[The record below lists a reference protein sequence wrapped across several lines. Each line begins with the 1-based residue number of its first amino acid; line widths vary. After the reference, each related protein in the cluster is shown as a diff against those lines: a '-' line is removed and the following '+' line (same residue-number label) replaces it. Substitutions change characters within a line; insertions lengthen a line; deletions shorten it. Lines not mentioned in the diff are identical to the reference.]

1 MKPTVEIQSSGS
13 SQSVILWRS
22 YGYLRPHWKLVTGVY
37 LTMVL
42 IDLIAMV
49 NPQVLRWAIDSG
61 IGTGND
67 SLLTLAVGGLLA
79 LVLIKGVL
87 TYYEGVW
94 TEIASQSVA
103 YDLRNALQRKITELS
118 FSFHDQAEA
127 GDLLSRAVQDVERI
141 RFLTGRAI
149 FRIIESIFLMIITAG
164 VMLWMNPRLGL
175 LALVAMPVLLIR
187 SIRFGR
193 VFRPLSLQIQKQL
206 SVLTTRVEQN
216 LRGVRVVKTFAQED
230 AEIKRFAIENQKWYD
245 LSARSVSLQ
254 ANNMPLLNLIAD
266 ISSVAIL
273 LYGGTLVINHALT
286 LGELVA
292 FTTYVAQLVT
302 PVRYLGMVLP
312 AITIAA
318 ASAERVFEILD
329 TAPLVADEPGA
340 PSLVPTQGEVRFD
353 NVSFA
358 YGRQTGVLKDIS
370 FVASPHQIIAL
381 LGATGSGKTSV
392 VNLIPRFYDPTAG
405 CITIDGT
412 DIQTVSL
419 NSLRSQIGM
428 VLQETTLFAASI
440 RENIAFGKPE
450 ATQPEIEAAAQ
461 AAQAHDFIMQMPD
474 GYDTAVGERGRTL
487 SGGQKQ
493 RLAIARAL
501 LTDPRILIL
510 DDATSS
516 VDSETEHLIQVA
528 LDRVMQGRT
537 TFVIAH
543 RLSTVHAADLILV
556 LDKGRIVARGRHA
569 DLLQSS
575 PLYAGIYHQQLK
587 PGSVSIELR
596 ISYEFW
602 NRRVQFGHGPT
613 RRDGEL
619 RGRRWAAQAD
629 LQSACGDAP
638 AGLPAPL
645 HETDDG
651 SICGHAGGLR
661 LDVVDPVSV
670 ENHRG
675 HLYRSGR

>member
-1 MKPTVEIQSSGS
+1 MVA
-13 SQSVILWRS
+13 
-22 YGYLRPHWKLVTGVY
+22 GVY

-49 NPQVLRWAIDSG
+49 NPQVLRWAIDQG
-61 IGTGND
+61 IGAGND
-67 SLLTLAVGGLLA
+67 SLLTLAVVGLLA

-87 TYYEGVW
+87 TYYEGLW
-94 TEIASQSVA
+94 TEVASQNVA

-127 GDLLSRAVQDVERI
+127 GDLLSRAIQDVERI
-141 RFLTGRAI
+141 RFLTGRAV
-149 FRIIESIFLMIITAG
+149 FRIIESIFLMVITAG

-175 LALVAMPVLLIR
+175 LALVAMPLLIIR

-193 VFRPLSLQIQKQL
+193 VFRPLSLEIQKQL

-216 LRGVRVVKTFAQED
+216 LRGVRVVKTFAQEE
-230 AEIKRFAIENQKWYD
+230 AEIRRFAIENQKWYD
-245 LSARSVSLQ
+245 LSARAAKMQS
-254 ANNMPLLNLIAD
+254 NNMPLLNLIAD

-273 LYGGTLVINHALT
+273 LYGGLLVINHALT

-292 FTTYVAQLVT
+292 FTTYVAQIVT

-340 PSLVPTQGEVRFD
+340 PPLVLTHGAVRFE

-358 YGRQTGVLKDIS
+358 YGRQTGVLKDIN
-370 FVASPHQIIAL
+370 FVAEPHQIIAL

-405 CITIDGT
+405 RITIDGT
-412 DIQTVSL
+412 DIHTVSL

-440 RENIAFGKPE
+440 RENIAFGKPD
-450 ATQPEIEAAAQ
+450 ATQREIEAAAQ
-461 AAQAHDFIMQMPD
+461 AAQAHEFILQMPD
-474 GYDTAVGERGRTL
+474 GYDTEVGERGRTL

-528 LDRVMQGRT
+528 LDKVMQGRT

-543 RLSTVHAADLILV
+543 RLSTVHSADLILV

-569 DLLQSS
+569 DLLHSS
-575 PLYAGIYHQQLK
+575 PLYASIYHQQLK
-587 PGSVSIELR
+587 AGSTNIEKKD
-596 ISYEFW
+596 
-602 NRRVQFGHGPT
+602 Q
-613 RRDGEL
+613 
-619 RGRRWAAQAD
+619 
-629 LQSACGDAP
+629 
-638 AGLPAPL
+638 
-645 HETDDG
+645 
-651 SICGHAGGLR
+651 
-661 LDVVDPVSV
+661 
-670 ENHRG
+670 
-675 HLYRSGR
+675 